1 MWEDGREASKN
12 RRKDMNVQREFLTL
26 QENDPTC
33 PVLTHSLASSNP
45 GVVWNQ
51 VHFLISYYSFLPWQL
66 LRPTVWST
74 ILGMEIQ

>member
-1 MWEDGREASKN
+1 MWQDGREASKN

-45 GVVWNQ
+45 GVV
-51 VHFLISYYSFLPWQL
+51 
-66 LRPTVWST
+66 
-74 ILGMEIQ
+74 